1 MKGLID
7 NVITVYEMRAEEMG
21 ILVANTQKALGQ
33 FAPDGSKTTSE
44 QIERLDNRVKDLT
57 REVSD
62 MLTRF
67 WFVKERK
74 QKKNESMTRDQI
86 KSLVDFATFAK
97 TFAKDVRALLNSFEK
112 KRGQTFEKEFDKEV
126 KRMETYVKDRLKQ
139 FDKTL

>member
-1 MKGLID
+1 
-7 NVITVYEMRAEEMG
+7 MRAEEMG

-33 FAPDGSKTTSE
+33 FAPDGWKTTSE